1 VLAAPTGDEHRG
13 CVFVA
18 VINETLAAL
27 SSTFLP
33 VFLLFFIS
41 SPVTQKNIQKIGQ
54 IFFKLWDF
62 LKKYQPFKYF
72 KSKYCL
78 LSYLLAKCL

>member
-1 VLAAPTGDEHRG
+1 VLAASTGDEHRG

-41 SPVTQKNIQKIGQ
+41 SPVTQKNILKISH
-54 IFFKLWDF
+54 IFVKLWD
-62 LKKYQPFKYF
+62 
-72 KSKYCL
+72 L
-78 LSYLLAKCL
+78 LEKVSILQIF